1 MSGSVDFHTR
11 DLILALEKE
20 GNTYLTIRD
29 TENPGKVRETLLAC
43 PFAIFQAHIQ
53 TAEPGTLAWA
63 GAVLKQYG
71 PLVQIGVNPHYVN
84 NVIDK
89 MVVPYGVI
97 MGLRRTP
104 TNSIGDDY
112 DDLTSNGRVF
122 LPQVESGIV
131 NQTVARLRKDNPLT
145 QHNDTPVDITTKA
158 PSMNPNV
165 LNGSSLREPPSSAV
179 RPKRQ
184 NQLRP

>member
-1 MSGSVDFHTR
+1 MAKVTAMDTAGQPVDFHTR

-29 TENPGKVRETLLAC
+29 TENPVGEGGATAC

-53 TAEPGTLAWA
+53 TAVPVSLA

-97 MGLRRTP
+97 MGLEIHQR
-104 TNSIGDDY
+104 
-112 DDLTSNGRVF
+112 
-122 LPQVESGIV
+122 IV
-131 NQTVARLRKDNPLT
+131 LVMTMM
-145 QHNDTPVDITTKA
+145 I
-158 PSMNPNV
+158 
-165 LNGSSLREPPSSAV
+165 
-179 RPKRQ
+179 
-184 NQLRP
+184 